1 MPTSELLRYSCKM
14 CQTCIRRLSSKNWKP
29 SDEILV
35 RICPSVD
42 LWNKSS
48 ITIIRT
54 YYHNW
59 GNKALVLLLR
69 HHYTL
74 KNYKHCLVR
83 NLNHSLTQHAVRVC
97 VHYGICIIL
106 TWRCFC
112 CCYWAC
118 MWLDCSL
125 HCDQSRSLHQ
135 LLHPSTDHLWWRV
148 DQVMQ

>member
-35 RICPSVD
+35 RACPSVD

-59 GNKALVLLLR
+59 GNKALMLLLR

-74 KNYKHCLVR
+74 KSYKHCLVR

-97 VHYGICIIL
+97 VYTMGYVSSWHEGVSAVATERARGWTAHFTVTNPEDFISCCIPAL
-106 TWRCFC
+106 TT
-112 CCYWAC
+112 
-118 MWLDCSL
+118 
-125 HCDQSRSLHQ
+125 CDEE
-135 LLHPSTDHLWWRV
+135 STR
-148 DQVMQ
+148 